1 MTDERFETDRLFL
14 RPLSMDDVDD
24 LVALD
29 SDPEVMRYL
38 NGGRRTP
45 RDEAEEIARS
55 SLGHRWVAVDRS
67 TNAFVGWFSLRP
79 SGVGEYELGYRLRR
93 AAWGKGLATEGSCA
107 LLGRA
112 FARLDA
118 RRVWAQT
125 MRVNAA
131 SRRVLER
138 CGLRYVRTFHLA
150 WPEPIE
156 GTELG
161 DVEYEI
167 LRTDW
172 ENSSIV

>member
-67 TNAFVGWFSLRP
+67 TNEFVGWLSL
-79 SGVGEYELGYRLRR
+79 
-93 AAWGKGLATEGSCA
+93 A
-107 LLGRA
+107 
-112 FARLDA
+112 
-118 RRVWAQT
+118 
-125 MRVNAA
+125 
-131 SRRVLER
+131 
-138 CGLRYVRTFHLA
+138 
-150 WPEPIE
+150 
-156 GTELG
+156 
-161 DVEYEI
+161 
-167 LRTDW
+167 
-172 ENSSIV
+172 

>member
-1 MTDERFETDRLFL
+1 MTDESFETDRLLF
-14 RPLSMDDVDD
+14 RPLSLDHVDD

-38 NGGRRTP
+38 NGGRPTP
-45 RDEAEEIARS
+45 RQEVEEVVRTW
-55 SLGHRWVAVDRS
+55 LGHRWAAVEKS
-67 TNAFVGWFSLRP
+67 TNEFVGWFSLRP

-93 AAWGKGLATEGSCA
+93 EAWGNGLATEGSRA
-107 LLGRA
+107 LLARA
-112 FARLDA
+112 FARLEA

-125 MRVNAA
+125 MTVNAP

-138 CGLRYVRTFHLA
+138 CGLRYVRTFHGV

-161 DVEYEI
+161 DVEYEV
-167 LRTDW
+167 LRSDW